1 MNLEGLSTK
10 VGAFINESVESMQG
24 YSTVEQEYQTKVRE
38 GLKGHVEAENQL
50 KEMQEAINQK
60 LSTEAAG
67 LKEAM
72 QAFEE
77 QELQRIEESSD
88 PITADQLAEL
98 TLLSEL
104 ELTSGDLD
112 KYAEKYKRNPL
123 ALRKLQG
130 IARER
135 TLMANF
141 PQSREDVL
149 KSVLG
154 RLDTQVNQFSTLKTG
169 EVELLKQKFR
179 ADGAIEGIQ
188 DDVRYYGSL

>member
-50 KEMQEAINQK
+50 KELHEAFNQA
-60 LSTEAAG
+60 LSTAAAG

-72 QAFEE
+72 QAFGE

-123 ALRKLQG
+123 ALRKLQR

-135 TLMANF
+135 MLMANF

-188 DDVRYYGSL
+188 DDARYYKSL